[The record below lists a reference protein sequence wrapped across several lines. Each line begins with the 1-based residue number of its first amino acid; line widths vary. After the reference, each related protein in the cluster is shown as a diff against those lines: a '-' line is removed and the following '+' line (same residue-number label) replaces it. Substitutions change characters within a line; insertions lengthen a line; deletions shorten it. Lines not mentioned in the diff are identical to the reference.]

1 MNPFIHKVPRKLYL
15 CKNNFFRYIMAQI
28 PFTVSARTARLIGQE
43 NFANAD
49 GAIIEL
55 VKNGYDADAQNCI
68 IIFDNLSDKTED
80 HCIYIIDNGVG
91 MTDEII
97 TKYWMM
103 IGTDNKEKSYKTDN
117 GRVKTGAKGIGRFAL
132 DRLGQQ
138 AKVETISK
146 QTKEACVWEVDWSD
160 FQKPGIALSD
170 VKASLEKVEKQVD
183 FTSYIKDKFP
193 ELSALTSLLTQIE
206 LSHGTIIKIAS
217 LKDLWD
223 GDDIRKLFNNLEVLI
238 PPKEQ
243 PDFQIHLFSRIA
255 PEEYGQ
261 VDNAYYD
268 DFDYKLSANYLG
280 DENQTVQ
287 IKIKRNELSIE
298 KLETEYK
305 EVFQHSL
312 MQKFPY
318 NLEIF
323 QKQEFSFDITLKELV
338 KGFASI
344 DKQGL
349 LEKIGQFCFTFY
361 YIKNAVSDDKSD
373 GDIKKYPYK
382 SFNSANRREWL
393 KKFGGVKIFR
403 DDFRVRPY
411 GENGEDW
418 LKLGERQA
426 RSPQGAGQRL
436 GAYRIRP
443 NQVSGTI
450 NISRITNVNFQDK
463 SGREGIQENDTFDL
477 FKVIITEIIALFE
490 KDRNTVMFALSELS
504 KQRDKERE
512 EKRKAQEL
520 AEEILRREEETKSK
534 KQNQQKEKDNN
545 QQKGKKADDT
555 KEPPSDTEVLL
566 AKHAKAQEEELE
578 EKESELRLLRSLA
591 STGLI
596 VASFA
601 HELRSIRSL
610 LVARTDDLKTSL
622 DKVINK
628 DLLKGL
634 AEEWN
639 PYEMLKMMREQ
650 DVKIK
655 HWLDYSLSALKK
667 DKRKRTNLDVS
678 HYFDTFKSNWASAL
692 STRRTEIKLI
702 NKLEDVAS
710 LRAFTIDFDTV
721 FNNLLANSLDAFK
734 LRKDNTPR
742 VVTITWRKE
751 GERLSIIYED
761 TGVGLSK
768 DFKNPDDIFL
778 PFVTSKRDKKG
789 NEIGTGMGMYLVKM
803 VIEDYNGNVELMP
816 ADIGFKIRLSLP
828 LRKQ

>member
-1 MNPFIHKVPRKLYL
+1 
-15 CKNNFFRYIMAQI
+15 MAQI

-49 GAIIEL
+49 GAVIEL
-55 VKNGYDADAQNCI
+55 VKNGYDADAQNCV
-68 IIFDNLSDKTED
+68 IIFDNLSDNTED
-80 HCIYIIDNGVG
+80 HCIYIIDNGSG

-97 TKYWMM
+97 TKHWMM
-103 IGTDNKEKSYKTDN
+103 IGTDNKEKSYKTEN

-132 DRLGQQ
+132 DRLGQR
-138 AKVETISK
+138 ARITTISN
-146 QTKEACVWEVDWSD
+146 QTKEACIWEVDWSD

-170 VKASLEKVEKQVD
+170 VKASLEKVEQRVD
-183 FTSYIKDKFP
+183 FIPYLKEKFP
-193 ELSALTSLLTQIE
+193 ELKSLAALLVNIE
-206 LSHGTIIKIAS
+206 LSHGTIIKISS
-217 LKDLWD
+217 LKDSWD
-223 GDDIRKLFNNLEVLI
+223 ENDIGKLFNNLEVLI

-255 PEEYGQ
+255 PRKYGQ

-268 DFDYKLSANYLG
+268 DYDYKMTANYLD
-280 DENQTVQ
+280 DENQTVE

-305 EVFQHSL
+305 EVFQYPL
-312 MQKFPY
+312 MQKIHYDLDTFR
-318 NLEIF
+318 
-323 QKQEFSFDITLKELV
+323 QQEFSYKTTIKELV
-338 KGFASI
+338 TGFASI

-349 LEKIGQFCFTFY
+349 LEKIGKFNFTFY
-361 YIKNAVSDDKSD
+361 YIKNTISDDKSD
-373 GDIKKYPYK
+373 GDVKKYPYK
-382 SFNSANRREWL
+382 NFNSANRREWL

-443 NQVSGTI
+443 NQISGTI

-477 FKVIITEIIALFE
+477 FKNIIIGIIALFE
-490 KDRNTVMFALSELS
+490 KDRNTIMFSLSELS
-504 KQRDKERE
+504 KQRYKEDE

-520 AEEILRREEETKSK
+520 ARKILRDPDLFPELYP
-534 KQNQQKEKDNN
+534 KEKPEY
-545 QQKGKKADDT
+545 T
-555 KEPPSDTEVLL
+555 IVTHSDTEILL
-566 AKHAKAQEEELE
+566 AKHTKAQEEEIE
-578 EKESELRLLRSLA
+578 EKENELRLLRSLA
-591 STGLI
+591 SIGLI

-601 HELRSIRSL
+601 HELRSIKHL
-610 LVARTDDLKTSL
+610 LVTRTDDLKISL
-622 DKVINK
+622 DKTIDKN
-628 DLLKGL
+628 LLKDI

-639 PYEMLKMMREQ
+639 PYEMLKMMRNQ
-650 DVKIK
+650 DDEIK

-667 DKRKRTNLDVS
+667 DKRKRTNLDIS

-692 STRRTEIKLI
+692 STRRTEIKLVD
-702 NKLEDVAS
+702 KLENAVS
-710 LRAFTIDFDTV
+710 FRVFTIDMDTV

-734 LRKDNTPR
+734 LRNDNTPR
-742 VVTITWRKE
+742 IVTITWDKE
-751 GERLSIIYED
+751 GEHLSVIYED

-803 VIEDYNGNVELMP
+803 VIEDYNGNVELM
-816 ADIGFKIRLSLP
+816 ATDIGFKIRLRLP
-828 LRKQ
+828 VRT

>member
-1 MNPFIHKVPRKLYL
+1 MG
-15 CKNNFFRYIMAQI
+15 QI

-55 VKNGYDADAQNCI
+55 VKNGYDADARNCI
-68 IIFDNLSDKTED
+68 IIFDNTYKNSQK
-80 HCIYIIDNGVG
+80 HSIYIIDNGIG

-97 TKYWMM
+97 TKHWMM
-103 IGTDNKEKSYKTDN
+103 IGTSNKESSYLTAN

-132 DRLGQQ
+132 DRLGKTSGI
-138 AKVETISK
+138 ATIAEENEESCLW
-146 QTKEACVWEVDWSD
+146 TVNWDD
-160 FQKPGIALSD
+160 FQKPEISISG
-170 VKASLEKVEKQVD
+170 VKANLKKLSSKPDFASCLKRRYSDIKPLVELID
-183 FTSYIKDKFP
+183 SID
-193 ELSALTSLLTQIE
+193 
-206 LSHGTIIKIAS
+206 LSHGTIIKISS
-217 LKDLWD
+217 LKDNWD
-223 GDDIRKLFNNLEVLI
+223 EVDIRKLFDNLEALI

-243 PDFQIHLFSRIA
+243 PDFQIHLFSRA
-255 PEEYGQ
+255 SPDEFGQ

-268 DFDYKLSANYLG
+268 DFDYRVSADYMD
-280 DENQTVQ
+280 DENQTVR
-287 IKIKRNELSIE
+287 IKIRRNELNLE
-298 KLETEYK
+298 KMEAEYK
-305 EVFQHSL
+305 EVFQHPL

-318 NLEIF
+318 DFETF
-323 QKQEFSFDITLKELV
+323 KQQEFSFDITLKELV
-338 KGFASI
+338 KGFSAI
-344 DKQGL
+344 DRQGL
-349 LEKIGQFCFTFY
+349 LEKIGQFSFTFY
-361 YIKNAVSDDKSD
+361 YIKNSISDDKGES
-373 GDIKKYPYK
+373 DIKKYPYK
-382 SFNSANRREWL
+382 NINSANRRAWL

-443 NQVSGTI
+443 YQISGTI

-477 FKVIITEIIALFE
+477 FKVIIIEIIALFE
-490 KDRNTVMFALSELS
+490 KDRNTVMFTLSELS
-504 KQRDKERE
+504 KKRDNDAE
-512 EKRKAQEL
+512 EKRKAQEA
-520 AEEILRREEETKSK
+520 AEAILKEEEAKSK
-534 KQNQQKEKDNN
+534 ENQQKEDSGNYQEEKTEGKD
-545 QQKGKKADDT
+545 KSS
-555 KEPPSDTEVLL
+555 PSETEILL
-566 AKHAKAQEEELE
+566 AKHTKIQEEEIE

-610 LVARTDDLKTSL
+610 LMARVDDLKKSL
-622 DKVINK
+622 DKTIDK
-628 DLLKGL
+628 TILMGL
-634 AEEWN
+634 PEEWN
-639 PYEMLKMMREQ
+639 PYEMLEIMKEQ
-650 DVKIK
+650 DIKIK

-667 DKRKRTNLDVS
+667 DKRKRTNLDIS
-678 HYFDTFKSNWASAL
+678 HYFEAFKNSWSSAL
-692 STRRTEIKLI
+692 STRRTEVKLE
-702 NKLEDVAS
+702 NKLDEAIAF
-710 LRAFTIDFDTV
+710 RAFTIDMDTV

-734 LRKDNTPR
+734 LRKDNLPR
-742 VVTITWRKE
+742 VVTITWSKE
-751 GERLSIIYED
+751 GEQLSVIYKD

-803 VIEDYNGNVELMP
+803 VIEEYNGCVDLMP
-816 ADIGFKIRLSLP
+816 TDIGFKIKLSLP
-828 LRKQ
+828 LRKQQ

>member
-1 MNPFIHKVPRKLYL
+1 
-15 CKNNFFRYIMAQI
+15 MAQI

-43 NFANAD
+43 NFANAE

-68 IIFDNLSDKTED
+68 IIFDNADINPLRHS
-80 HCIYIIDNGVG
+80 IYIIDNGDG

-103 IGTDNKEKSYKTDN
+103 IGTNNKESSYLTKN

-132 DRLGQQ
+132 DRLGMTSGI
-138 AKVETISK
+138 ATIAEETDKS
-146 QTKEACVWEVDWSD
+146 CLWSVNWGD
-160 FQKPGIALSD
+160 FQKPEISISG
-170 VKASLEKVEKQVD
+170 VKANLRKLNNKPD
-183 FTSYIKDKFP
+183 FAACLKRRYSDIKP
-193 ELSALTSLLTQIE
+193 LTELIDDID
-206 LSHGTIIKIAS
+206 LSHGTIIKIS
-217 LKDLWD
+217 FLKDTWEES
-223 GDDIRKLFNNLEVLI
+223 DIRKLFDNLEVLI

-243 PDFQIHLFSRIA
+243 PDFQIHLFSRVV
-255 PEEYGQ
+255 PEEFGQ

-268 DFDYKLSANYLG
+268 DFDYKLSAEYLD

-287 IKIKRNELSIE
+287 IKIKRNELNLD
-298 KLETEYK
+298 KLETDYK
-305 EVFQHSL
+305 EIFQNPL

-318 NLEIF
+318 DLETF
-323 QKQEFSFDITLKELV
+323 KQPEFIYNITLKELV
-338 KGFASI
+338 KGFSDI

-349 LEKIGQFCFTFY
+349 LDKIGQFGFTFY
-361 YIKNAVSDDKSD
+361 YIKNTISDDKSD

-382 SFNSANRREWL
+382 NFNSANRRAWL

-418 LKLGERQA
+418 LKLGERQG

-443 NQVSGTI
+443 NQISGTI
-450 NISRITNVNFQDK
+450 NISRVTNVNFQDK

-477 FKVIITEIIALFE
+477 FKVIIIEIIALFE
-490 KDRNTVMFALSELS
+490 KDRNTIMYALSKLHKDE
-504 KQRDKERE
+504 E
-512 EKRKAQEL
+512 EKRKAQEI
-520 AEEILRREEETKSK
+520 AEAILKQQEDELKENQPRRDGNFFPIENTK
-534 KQNQQKEKDNN
+534 KESS
-545 QQKGKKADDT
+545 
-555 KEPPSDTEVLL
+555 PSETEVLL
-566 AKHAKAQEEELE
+566 AKHAKAQEEEIE

-601 HELRSIRSL
+601 HELRGIRSL
-610 LVARTDDLKTSL
+610 LVARTDDLKISL
-622 DKVINK
+622 EKTIDKN
-628 DLLKGL
+628 LLKSVP
-634 AEEWN
+634 EEWN

-655 HWLDYSLSALKK
+655 HWLDYSLSALRK
-667 DKRKRTNLDVS
+667 DKRKRTNLDVTR
-678 HYFDTFKSNWASAL
+678 YFELFKSNWTSAL
-692 STRRTEIKLI
+692 STRRTEIKLVD
-702 NKLEDVAS
+702 KLSEAIS
-710 LRAFTIDFDTV
+710 FRAFAIDMDTI

-742 VVTITWRKE
+742 VITINWSKE
-751 GERLSIIYED
+751 GELLSIIYED

-768 DFKNPDDIFL
+768 DFKTPDDIFL
-778 PFVTSKRDKKG
+778 PFVTSKRDRKG

-803 VIEDYNGNVELMP
+803 VVEEYNGSVNLMP
-816 ADIGFKIRLSLP
+816 TNIGFKIKITLP

>member
-1 MNPFIHKVPRKLYL
+1 MT
-15 CKNNFFRYIMAQI
+15 QI

-43 NFANAD
+43 NFANAE

-55 VKNGYDADAQNCI
+55 VKNGYDADARNCI
-68 IIFDNLSDKTED
+68 IIFDNTDNNPQRHS
-80 HCIYIIDNGVG
+80 IYIIDNGIG

-103 IGTDNKEKSYKTDN
+103 IGTSNKESSYLTDN

-132 DRLGQQ
+132 DRLGKTSGI
-138 AKVETISK
+138 ATIAEQNEESCLW
-146 QTKEACVWEVDWSD
+146 TVNWDD
-160 FQKPGIALSD
+160 FQRPGISISG
-170 VKASLEKVEKQVD
+170 VKANLRKLNGNPDFASCLKRRYSDIKALVELID
-183 FTSYIKDKFP
+183 SID
-193 ELSALTSLLTQIE
+193 
-206 LSHGTIIKIAS
+206 LSHGTIIKIS
-217 LKDLWD
+217 FLKDSWD
-223 GDDIRKLFNNLEVLI
+223 EVDIRKLFDNLEVLI

-243 PDFQIHLFSRIA
+243 PDFQIHLFSRVS
-255 PEEYGQ
+255 PDEFGQ

-268 DFDYKLSANYLG
+268 DFDYRLSADYLD
-280 DENQTVQ
+280 DESQAVRVE
-287 IKIKRNELSIE
+287 IRRNELNFE
-298 KLETEYK
+298 KMEADYK
-305 EVFQHSL
+305 DVFQHPL

-318 NLEIF
+318 DLETF
-323 QKQEFSFDITLKELV
+323 KKQEFSYDISLKELV
-338 KGFASI
+338 KGFSAI

-349 LEKIGQFCFTFY
+349 LEKIGRFSFTFY
-361 YIKNAVSDDKSD
+361 YVKNTITDDKSE

-382 SFNSANRREWL
+382 NFNSANRRAWL

-443 NQVSGTI
+443 NQISGTI
-450 NISRITNVNFQDK
+450 SISRITNVNFQDK

-504 KQRDKERE
+504 KKRDKEVE
-512 EKRKAQEL
+512 EKRKAQEI
-520 AEEILRREEETKSK
+520 AEAILKHEEAKLKES
-534 KQNQQKEKDNN
+534 QQKESEENYQKENIEEKD
-545 QQKGKKADDT
+545 K
-555 KEPPSDTEVLL
+555 PSPSETEILL
-566 AKHAKAQEEELE
+566 AKHTKAQEEEIE

-610 LVARTDDLKTSL
+610 LVARVDDLKTSL
-622 DKVINK
+622 DKTIDK
-628 DLLKGL
+628 SILMTLP
-634 AEEWN
+634 EEWN
-639 PYEMLKMMREQ
+639 PYEMLKMMKEQ
-650 DVKIK
+650 DIKIK
-655 HWLDYSLSALKK
+655 QWLDYSLSALRK
-667 DKRKRTNLDVS
+667 DKRKRTNLDIS
-678 HYFDTFKSNWASAL
+678 QYFETFKVSWASAL
-692 STRRTEIKLI
+692 STRRTEVKLE
-702 NKLEDVAS
+702 NKLDEAIAF
-710 LRAFTIDFDTV
+710 RAFTIDMDTV

-734 LRKDNTPR
+734 LRKDNLPR
-742 VVTITWRKE
+742 VVTITWSKE
-751 GERLSIIYED
+751 EDQLSVIYKD

-778 PFVTSKRDKKG
+778 PFVTSKRDRKG

-803 VIEDYNGNVELMP
+803 VIEEYNGSVNLMST
-816 ADIGFKIRLSLP
+816 DIGFKIKLNLP
-828 LRKQ
+828 LRKQQ